1 LSQGV
6 RLNMGKFG
14 FILHPLCTSDLSRKI
29 PFAKNMP
36 EKLIKRIVEVL
47 PPVKVPGITSIESP
61 EGRAT
66 GCFVAVPLLPEQM
79 LTLPT
84 DFVLG
89 RILKACKRAQGMG
102 AQIVGLGAFA
112 SVVGDKGLTIAK
124 GLDIPVTTGNS
135 YIVAAVLETIRRTCS
150 AAGRALGDAQIVIV
164 GASGSIGNACAKILA
179 REARFLT
186 LVSNDIKG
194 LDNVAKGI
202 MLETGLAVHTT
213 NRPEGPLKR
222 ADIVITDSSAVD
234 IRIFPECLKRG
245 AILCD
250 VARPRVVS
258 SLVSKTR
265 RDVLIIE
272 SGIVKVPGEMNPNL
286 DFGLPPGMCY
296 ACMVEVMILAMEE
309 RFESFSIG
317 GRLEVE
323 KVSEIWK
330 LGEKHGFTL
339 AGIRSPE
346 GFAALC
352 DL

>member
-1 LSQGV
+1 
-6 RLNMGKFG
+6 MGKFG
-14 FILHPLCTSDLSRKI
+14 FILHPLCFSDYSRKF
-29 PFAKNMP
+29 PFVKNMP
-36 EKLIKRIVEVL
+36 EKLVKKIMEKL
-47 PPVKVPGITSIESP
+47 PPVKIPGAASIESS

-79 LTLPT
+79 LTLPV

-89 RILKACKRAQGMG
+89 RILKACKMAQSMG
-102 AQIVGLGAFA
+102 AQIVGLGAFT

-124 GLDIPVTTGNS
+124 ELDIPVTTGNS
-135 YIVAAVLETIRRTCS
+135 YIVAAALGTIRRTCS
-150 AAGRALGDAQIVIV
+150 EAGRALGDAQIVIV
-164 GASGSIGNACAKILA
+164 GANGSIGSACAKILA

-186 LVSNDIKG
+186 LVSNDIER
-194 LDNVAKGI
+194 LDNVAGEI

-213 NRPEGPLKR
+213 KRPEGPLKR

-234 IRIFPECLKRG
+234 TNIFPECLKKG

-250 VARPRVVS
+250 VARPRNVS
-258 SLVSKTR
+258 AIVSKTR

-272 SGIVKVPGEMNPNL
+272 SGIIKVPGEMNPNFS
-286 DFGLPPGMCY
+286 FGLPPGMCY
-296 ACMVEVMILAMEE
+296 SCMVEVMILAMEE

-317 GRLEVE
+317 SRLEVE
-323 KVSEIWK
+323 RVSEIWK

-346 GFAALC
+346 GFTA
-352 DL
+352 